1 MEYEKGPDMGSV
13 NGCTMMQMVSTLLKH
28 TFKNSFK
35 KVKGSKRIYHA
46 NINQRKAG
54 VPMLV
59 LDKVDVRAKENI
71 KDRKRHSIMIK
82 RVNSPGKQFSNT
94 QRVSTKQEL
103 QNP

>member
-1 MEYEKGPDMGSV
+1 
-13 NGCTMMQMVSTLLKH
+13 
-28 TFKNSFK
+28 
-35 KVKGSKRIYHA
+35 
-46 NINQRKAG
+46 
-54 VPMLV
+54 MLV